1 MDFVKIG
8 CGLVR
13 LNILRATQIKEPITL
28 MTTQKQKVQKLVKKL
43 QRRYQKK
50 KRKKKSSVRHTRA
63 IQRDRTMRQLAAPPD
78 EKLTARLSDLVKP
91 TQEEEQTW
99 FEQFGLRMR
108 KLTLSVMVA
117 TVISL
122 IWRQIGAGGSEAA
135 RLLQLE
141 GLLWVPK
148 MKVSQQAISE
158 RLRTFPAPL
167 FLQLLSQRLAV
178 FQQRS
183 QARQTPLPPV
193 LDWAQKRYQAILAVD
208 GSTLDA
214 LLRQVGLLR
223 GQQKHPLAAKIMT
236 ILNVCTLLP
245 DTIWFEPDAKAND
258 QRFWPQ
264 ILAAIPAGALLL
276 LDGGFTN
283 FSYFK
288 QFSNPARK
296 ITFIIPA
303 RSNLVF
309 DVKQLFAKTSSS
321 HDYLV
326 WVGADDDRQLLR
338 LVKLRYQ
345 GLWYEYLT
353 NELHPA
359 LLPAS
364 YLAALY
370 GHRWRIEDA
379 FNTIKR
385 LFGLAYFWTGSQNGV
400 ELQLWATWLVYIVVL
415 DLTDAI
421 AAVLH
426 KPLLAISI
434 EMVYRGLYH
443 FGQAYTRGE
452 ADDPVPYLVLHAD
465 LLRIV
470 KSAFPSQSHWFN
482 LTILPDP

>member
-167 FLQLLSQRLAV
+167 FL
-178 FQQRS
+178 
-183 QARQTPLPPV
+183 
-193 LDWAQKRYQAILAVD
+193 
-208 GSTLDA
+208 
-214 LLRQVGLLR
+214 
-223 GQQKHPLAAKIMT
+223 
-236 ILNVCTLLP
+236 
-245 DTIWFEPDAKAND
+245 
-258 QRFWPQ
+258 
-264 ILAAIPAGALLL
+264 
-276 LDGGFTN
+276 
-283 FSYFK
+283 
-288 QFSNPARK
+288 
-296 ITFIIPA
+296 
-303 RSNLVF
+303 
-309 DVKQLFAKTSSS
+309 
-321 HDYLV
+321 
-326 WVGADDDRQLLR
+326 
-338 LVKLRYQ
+338 
-345 GLWYEYLT
+345 
-353 NELHPA
+353 
-359 LLPAS
+359 
-364 YLAALY
+364 
-370 GHRWRIEDA
+370 
-379 FNTIKR
+379 
-385 LFGLAYFWTGSQNGV
+385 
-400 ELQLWATWLVYIVVL
+400 
-415 DLTDAI
+415 
-421 AAVLH
+421 
-426 KPLLAISI
+426 
-434 EMVYRGLYH
+434 
-443 FGQAYTRGE
+443 
-452 ADDPVPYLVLHAD
+452 
-465 LLRIV
+465 
-470 KSAFPSQSHWFN
+470 
-482 LTILPDP
+482 